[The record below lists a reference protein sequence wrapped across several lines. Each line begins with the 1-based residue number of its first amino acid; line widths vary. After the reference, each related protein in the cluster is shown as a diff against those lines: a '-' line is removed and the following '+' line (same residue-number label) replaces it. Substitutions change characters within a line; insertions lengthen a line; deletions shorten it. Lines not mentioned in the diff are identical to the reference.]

1 MLVIITKHDRHGSEL
16 FFRVILRDEWF
27 GAGHMQLLF
36 TFLLKKKRVNFKNI
50 PTKISHKLSL
60 IESMK

>member
-36 TFLLKKKRVNFKNI
+36 TFLFKKRGLTLKTFQRKYLTSS
-50 PTKISHKLSL
+50 P
-60 IESMK
+60 